1 MPVQSHWRHRMTE
14 SFYILFGHPLRMTP
28 LTHCTDA
35 LELNRK
41 GITAISPTLWIRLVF
56 CVFFFMF
63 PLFPSS
69 PQFRISRFAFSFV
82 PNDIGLGIHHTNKRN
97 ETVTTQRV
105 SKDMI
110 KCLNIWISKWVN
122 WSTRIVHT
130 SAPITVLLCQ
140 RSAINK
146 MSQRTRSVYA
156 NFAMR
161 FHLFSQ

>member
-1 MPVQSHWRHRMTE
+1 MPLQSHWRHRLTE
-14 SFYILFGHPLRMTP
+14 SFYILFGNPLRMTP
-28 LTHCTDA
+28 LTHCTAA

-41 GITAISPTLWIRLVF
+41 GITAISPTLWIRLVL
-56 CVFFFMF
+56 CVFFFHV
-63 PLFPSS
+63 PALPFPS
-69 PQFRISRFAFSFV
+69 QFRISRFAFSFV
-82 PNDIGLGIHHTNKRN
+82 PNDIGIHHINKRN
-97 ETVTTQRV
+97 KTVTTQRI

-122 WSTRIVHT
+122 RSTRIVHT

-140 RSAINK
+140 RSVINK
-146 MSQRTRSVYA
+146 MSQRTRNVYA